1 MLEGGS
7 LSSSSTN
14 SPKLRLA
21 PPPTPIYPSTPF
33 LLTQQLPGFFAG
45 KMMHVQ
51 KQLIAHFSSFPIV
64 TTSPVHLHP
73 LLICS
78 FSAFQSTRVWG
89 CAGSLNS
96 IMCLSVS
103 IPYSSNTKLGFS
115 PVCWQTERFQEGGWA
130 FKHTVYWMSIEFR
143 GRVHPN
149 ILSSFIHRHVIL
161 NLYDLIFFF
170 VYLRTQNDFF
180 CPKCL
185 CISLSIQWKSL
196 RSIFFLVYEAAT
208 FGQTF
213 CDYSSMTKKI

>member
-14 SPKLRLA
+14 SPKLCLA

-45 KMMHVQ
+45 KMMRVQ

-130 FKHTVYWMSIEFR
+130 FKHTVYWISIEFR

-149 ILSSFIHRHVIL
+149 SLSSFIHRHVIL
-161 NLYDLIFFF
+161 NLYSLIF
-170 VYLRTQNDFF
+170 L
-180 CPKCL
+180 
-185 CISLSIQWKSL
+185 
-196 RSIFFLVYEAAT
+196 
-208 FGQTF
+208 
-213 CDYSSMTKKI
+213 